1 MSMEVTMKKPLL
13 IAALCAGLPAC
24 AAQDAAP
31 VSTPAARC
39 PMPDD
44 PPPASSALPARAG
57 DRPAPHLGSVAPNS
71 RVPSQVVT
79 PSMRAMAAAGAAQDG
94 QAAHVHKNRQEHCK
108 KLSAPT
114 ASEAGKAGRGGG

>member
-1 MSMEVTMKKPLL
+1 MKKPLL

-44 PPPASSALPARAG
+44 PPPASSALPARAS
-57 DRPAPHLGSVAPNS
+57 DRPAPHLGSVAPNT
-71 RVPSQVVT
+71 RLPSQVAT
-79 PSMRAMAAAGAAQDG
+79 PSMRAMAAARAAQDA
-94 QAAHVHKNRQEHCK
+94 QAAHVHKTPQSHCEQ
-108 KLSAPT
+108 SPAP
-114 ASEAGKAGRGGG
+114 ARSEAGKAGDEGR